1 MGNVGSSKL
10 WPVSLGGKKKSK
22 HNGSKKRHST
32 KRTQKPPN
40 DAPTYDTVAEVPVYA
55 VVDKAKQKKT
65 KEENIHYADI
75 EVLRRPTTNT
85 SKRKPDIP
93 PKPEA
98 TEYASINFPKEY
110 NPVKGTL
117 V

>member
-1 MGNVGSSKL
+1 PTLKVMPYAGYL
-10 WPVSLGGKKKSK
+10 RPSL
-22 HNGSKKRHST
+22 NKRDLSNPFFPIL
-32 KRTQKPPN
+32 QKPPN